1 MPLDLEVVTPE
12 RELVHEQVD
21 EVQVPGRDGYLGILP
36 GHAAMLGELGIG
48 ELSYKTGGR
57 EHYLAV
63 LGGFLEVRGDHVR
76 VLADEAE
83 KPEEID
89 LEKARAEAGHAQVS
103 VTNPA
108 LGLDPAEAVARVL
121 RAQTRI
127 AVAQKRGG
135 AASH

>member
-12 RELVHEQVD
+12 REVVHEKVD

-36 GHAAMLGELGIG
+36 GHAALLSELGIG
-48 ELSYKTGGR
+48 ELSYKSGGR

-63 LGGFLEVRGDHVR
+63 LGGFVEVREDHVR
-76 VLADEAE
+76 VLADSAE

-89 LEKARAEAGHAQVS
+89 IEKARAEQSRAQLAVN
-103 VTNPA
+103 NPA

-121 RAQTRI
+121 RAQARI
-127 AVAQKRGG
+127 NVAERRRG
-135 AASH
+135 